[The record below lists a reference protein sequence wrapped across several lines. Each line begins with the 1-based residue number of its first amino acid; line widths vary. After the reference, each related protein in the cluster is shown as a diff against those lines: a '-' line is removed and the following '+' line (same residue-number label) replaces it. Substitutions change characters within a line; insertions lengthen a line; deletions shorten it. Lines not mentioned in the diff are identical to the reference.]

1 MDVQKF
7 VLHIFNSKKKAVRSQ
22 TGPYCHGLIQLC
34 SEYIFC
40 VNVTNYMKYQ
50 TKTLHFYRILLYAF
64 RRIQDQT
71 GIYP

>member
-50 TKTLHFYRILLYAF
+50 AKTLHFYRILLYVIPQI
-64 RRIQDQT
+64 RHRKE
-71 GIYP
+71 IYP